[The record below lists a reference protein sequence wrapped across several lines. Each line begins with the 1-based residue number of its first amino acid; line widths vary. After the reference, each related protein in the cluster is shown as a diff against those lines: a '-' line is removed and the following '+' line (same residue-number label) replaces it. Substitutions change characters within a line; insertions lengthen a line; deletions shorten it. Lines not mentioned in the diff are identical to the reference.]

1 MSTIARYGRS
11 TSSRGRTPGRAGC
24 SLSTSEPLRFRKP
37 VQRNSIL
44 ISTPLCGQTVK
55 TADLPSRRSLPFL
68 QQKRPFKRHRR
79 WFMPAAS
86 SPSGVIMEYLQTQG
100 IRLPR
105 LGLGTFRMQGDACR
119 AAVES
124 ALDLG
129 YRHIDT
135 AEMYGNEDA
144 IGAALAT
151 AAVPRREL
159 HVTTKVW
166 HENLAPEAIRRAF
179 DTSLKKLRL
188 DQVDL
193 YLVHW
198 PAKGMNLPAMFETL
212 MKLKEEGRTRA
223 IGVANFNIALLKAVV
238 EEIKA
243 PIACNQIE
251 YHVMLD
257 QTKVRKYLAAKSIPL
272 VAYCPL
278 ARGRTASD
286 ATLAAIGRKHGASA
300 AQVALKWLLDQD
312 GVAAIPKAS
321 RSESQKA
328 NLDALHIGLDDEDLK
343 AIAALPKD
351 KRCVN
356 PGFAPAWD

>member
-1 MSTIARYGRS
+1 
-11 TSSRGRTPGRAGC
+11 
-24 SLSTSEPLRFRKP
+24 
-37 VQRNSIL
+37 
-44 ISTPLCGQTVK
+44 
-55 TADLPSRRSLPFL
+55 
-68 QQKRPFKRHRR
+68 
-79 WFMPAAS
+79 
-86 SPSGVIMEYLQTQG
+86 MESLQTQG
-100 IRLPR
+100 IGLPR
-105 LGLGTFRMQGDACR
+105 LGLGTFRLQGDACR

-124 ALDLG
+124 ALGLG

-144 IGAALAT
+144 IGPAIAASGVA
-151 AAVPRREL
+151 RKEL

-166 HENLAPEAIRRAF
+166 NENLAPDAIRKAF
-179 DTSLKKLRL
+179 DTSLKKLKL
-188 DQVDL
+188 DHVDL

-198 PAKGMNLPAMFETL
+198 PSPDMKLPAVLETL
-212 MKLKEEGRTRA
+212 MKLKEERRTRA
-223 IGVANFNIALLKAVV
+223 IGVANFNIALLKQAV

-257 QTKVRKYLAAKSIPL
+257 QTPTRKYMAAKSIPL

-278 ARGRTASD
+278 AQGRAASNE
-286 ATLAAIGRKHGASA
+286 TLMAIGKKHNASA

-321 RSESQKA
+321 RAESQQA
-328 NLDALHIGLDDEDLK
+328 NLGALNVKLDDDDRK

-351 KRCVN
+351 QRFVK
-356 PGFAPAWD
+356 PGFSPVWD

>member
-1 MSTIARYGRS
+1 
-11 TSSRGRTPGRAGC
+11 
-24 SLSTSEPLRFRKP
+24 
-37 VQRNSIL
+37 
-44 ISTPLCGQTVK
+44 
-55 TADLPSRRSLPFL
+55 
-68 QQKRPFKRHRR
+68 
-79 WFMPAAS
+79 
-86 SPSGVIMEYLQTQG
+86 MEHLQTQG
-100 IRLPR
+100 VSLPR
-105 LGLGTFRMQGDACR
+105 LGLGTFRMQGEVCR
-119 AAVES
+119 AAVEC
-124 ALDLG
+124 ALGLG

-144 IGAALAT
+144 IGAAI
-151 AAVPRREL
+151 AASGVARGDL

-166 HENLAPEAIRRAF
+166 NENLAPEAIRRAF
-179 DTSLKKLRL
+179 DVSLKKLRL
-188 DQVDL
+188 DHVDL

-198 PAKGMNLPAMFETL
+198 PAKNMNLPAIFDTL
-212 MKLKEEGRTRA
+212 LKLKQEGRTRA
-223 IGVANFNIALLKAVV
+223 IGVANFNIALLKTVV
-238 EEIKA
+238 EQIRA
-243 PIACNQIE
+243 PIACNQVE

-257 QTKVRKYLAAKSIPL
+257 QTPLRKYLAAKSIPL

-278 ARGRTASD
+278 AQGRAASD
-286 ATLAAIGRKHGASA
+286 PTLAAIGRKHGASA

-328 NLDALHIGLDDEDLK
+328 NLDSLKLTLDDADRN

>member
-1 MSTIARYGRS
+1 
-11 TSSRGRTPGRAGC
+11 
-24 SLSTSEPLRFRKP
+24 
-37 VQRNSIL
+37 
-44 ISTPLCGQTVK
+44 
-55 TADLPSRRSLPFL
+55 
-68 QQKRPFKRHRR
+68 
-79 WFMPAAS
+79 
-86 SPSGVIMEYLQTQG
+86 MENLTTQG
-100 IRLPR
+100 ISLPR
-105 LGLGTFRMQGDACR
+105 LGLGTFRMQGDVCR

-124 ALDLG
+124 ALGLG

-135 AEMYGNEDA
+135 AEMYGNEEA
-144 IGAALAT
+144 IGPAIAGSGIA
-151 AAVPRREL
+151 RKDL

-166 HENLAPEAIRRAF
+166 HENLAPDAIRKAF
-179 DTSLKKLRL
+179 DTSLGKLKL
-188 DQVDL
+188 DHVDL

-198 PAKGMNLPAMFETL
+198 PSPGMNLAAVLETL
-212 MKLKEEGRTRA
+212 MKFKQEGRTRA
-223 IGVANFNIALLKAVV
+223 IGVANFTIALLKQAV

-257 QTKVRKYLAAKSIPL
+257 QTPVRKYLASKSIPL

-278 ARGRTASD
+278 AQGRAASNEV
-286 ATLAAIGRKHGASA
+286 LIEIGKKHDVSA

-321 RSESQKA
+321 RAESQQA
-328 NLDALHIGLDDEDLK
+328 NLGALKVKLDDDDRK

-351 KRCVN
+351 QRFVK